1 MRGARAGQRGS
12 QLRAG
17 RREDPIALGRLRE
30 AGRVAA
36 AVREQGVLRIV
47 PGASLRDVCSFVE
60 DEIRRSGAGLAFPV
74 QSSRNDLAAH
84 YCASPEDDTRYAYG
98 DLAKL
103 DIGVHVDGYVVDTA
117 VTVNVGERPENRPMI
132 EAARAA
138 LEAAIAAAG
147 PGVEVRR
154 VAQAIETAIEARGLR
169 PMRNLCG
176 HGVGRWVVHC
186 PPAIPNVTS
195 LADDARLEPGQA
207 VAIEPFATDGL
218 GLVAERGCA
227 EIFRVDP
234 ERLPPSGL
242 SGGIRDTLR
251 ELRGL
256 PFSRRGLAAFPRGE
270 VESALEALQREGV
283 LASYAPLAE
292 AGGRP
297 VAQAEHTVWIGEG
310 GVEVL
315 TG

>member
-1 MRGARAGQRGS
+1 VREA
-12 QLRAG
+12 LR
-17 RREDPIALGRLRE
+17 PLRE

-36 AVREQGVLRIV
+36 AVRRAGAARIV
-47 PGASLRDVCSFVE
+47 PGASLREVCAFVE
-60 DEIRRSGAGLAFPV
+60 DEIRRSGARHAFPV
-74 QSSRNDLAAH
+74 QSSRNELAAH
-84 YCASPEDDTRYAYG
+84 YCASPEDGTRYAEG

-117 VTVNVGERPENRPMI
+117 LTVNVGDRPEYRPVI

-138 LEAAIAAAG
+138 LQAAIAAAG
-147 PGVEVRR
+147 PGVEVR
-154 VAQAIETAIEARGLR
+154 AISQAIEAAIEARGLR

-176 HGVGRWVVHC
+176 HGVGRWQVHC

-195 LADDARLEPGQA
+195 LADGARLRPGQA

-218 GLVAERGCA
+218 GLVAERGVA
-227 EIFRVDP
+227 EVFRVEP
-234 ERLPPSGL
+234 ARVPASGL
-242 SGGIRDTLR
+242 PGEIRDALR

-256 PFSRRGLAAFPRGE
+256 PFSRRDLARFPRPD
-270 VESALEALQREGV
+270 VEAALDELQQTGALS
-283 LASYAPLAE
+283 SYAPLAE

-297 VAQAEHTVWIGEG
+297 VAQAEHTLWIGEE

-315 TG
+315 TC